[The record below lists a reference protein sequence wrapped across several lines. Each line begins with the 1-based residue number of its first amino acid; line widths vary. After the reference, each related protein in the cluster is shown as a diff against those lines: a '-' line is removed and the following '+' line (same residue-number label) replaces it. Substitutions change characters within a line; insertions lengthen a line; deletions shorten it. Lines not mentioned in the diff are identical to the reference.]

1 MKTYE
6 ETVDTV
12 FDRIKQYR
20 EKQKR
25 RKDILVRTVPP
36 LCSLCVITVLGF
48 AIWGNRQTSD
58 VPDFTTEELL
68 STTTPIASSPG
79 LTQTTPAISSNKIII
94 HPMENATPSN
104 MGIALLLDDFIPMN
118 KDEITAYYGC
128 DVFPDIPDDISL
140 KDQYWGIYRN
150 NKGAGEIYHDQIKQ
164 SYQNKDQTRV
174 LVVETRK
181 GCLPFF
187 DFLIPV
193 AEEENSIINGHEV
206 TIGLSEYGYEVW
218 FFYQEVGFYIFADGF
233 TEEELISVIES
244 LIQ

>member
-12 FDRIKQYR
+12 FDRIEQYR

-25 RKDILVRTVPP
+25 RKDILLRTIPP
-36 LCSLCVITVLGF
+36 LCSLCIIVVLGF
-48 AIWGNRQTSD
+48 TIWGISQTPD
-58 VPDFTTEELL
+58 VPQFTMEEPL
-68 STTTPIASSPG
+68 STTTPTTSSPD
-79 LTQTTPAISSNKIII
+79 LTQTNLSNKIIV

-104 MGIALLLDDFIPMN
+104 MGIALFRDDFIPMN

-140 KDQYWGIYRN
+140 KDQYWGIYRR
-150 NKGAGEIYHDQIKQ
+150 NKGVGEIYHDQIRQ

-181 GCLPFF
+181 GYLPFF

-218 FFYQEVGFYIFADGF
+218 FFYQDVGFCIFADGF
-233 TEEELISVIES
+233 TEDELISVIES